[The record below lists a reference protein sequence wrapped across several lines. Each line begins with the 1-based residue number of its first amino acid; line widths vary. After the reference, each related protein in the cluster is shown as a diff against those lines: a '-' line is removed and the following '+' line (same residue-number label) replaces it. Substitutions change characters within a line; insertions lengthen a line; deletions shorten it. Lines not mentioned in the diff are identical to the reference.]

1 MTKLGII
8 LSSARPN
15 RVGEPVSRW
24 VRDHVP
30 ADAEIDLIDLRDVAL
45 PAFDG
50 ETSPKQGLPKTSAH
64 SVSWSERIAALD
76 ALVILTP
83 QYNGSYPGNL
93 KNAIDYLYGEW
104 QELPTLL
111 VGYGWG
117 AAGEVLPLLESLM
130 SRVGADVVGTIGLS
144 FREDLSV
151 EGELFVAEEKTAVL
165 REKLSAMLA
174 EVPVGVS

>member
-30 ADAEIDLIDLRDVAL
+30 ADVEIDLIDLRDVAL

-76 ALVILTP
+76 ALVKI
-83 QYNGSYPGNL
+83 GRASWR
-93 KNAIDYLYGEW
+93 KECRSRWERDGEK
-104 QELPTLL
+104 ER
-111 VGYGWG
+111 
-117 AAGEVLPLLESLM
+117 SH
-130 SRVGADVVGTIGLS
+130 
-144 FREDLSV
+144 
-151 EGELFVAEEKTAVL
+151 
-165 REKLSAMLA
+165 
-174 EVPVGVS
+174 